1 MFDPSDCCINLYER
15 LFTSASWQR
24 LCDVLNVPYEQ
35 PEWEQQVNV
44 SRTNTPIP
52 DEVLAELG
60 AWQAPTFAAVC
71 QTMDHLDLAQLW
83 PLAHRWCEELS

>member
-1 MFDPSDCCINLYER
+1 MFDPSECCIDLYER

-24 LCDVLNVPYEQ
+24 LYDVLNIPYEQ

-52 DEVLAELG
+52 DEVLAEL
-60 AWQAPTFAAVC
+60 AA
-71 QTMDHLDLAQLW
+71 
-83 PLAHRWCEELS
+83 